1 MKRLLFAV
9 GFALVASGAS
19 AAGMGVSFEWGP
31 TKKCF
36 DPKSPP
42 ITLSGVPKGTAKLQ
56 IRMIDSSSAYEHGG
70 GTVAYK
76 GQSSLSY
83 GAFRYKGP
91 CPDSGTHFYNITVKA
106 VDASGKVLASDSA
119 SQPFSSK

>member
-1 MKRLLFAV
+1 MKRLLLAI

-19 AAGMGVSFEWGP
+19 ASGMGVSFEWGP

-42 ITLSGVPKGTAKLQ
+42 ITLSGVPKGTAKLE
-56 IRMIDSSSAYEHGG
+56 IRMVDSNSAYEHGG
-70 GTVAYK
+70 GTVTYK
-76 GQSSLSY
+76 GQTSLPY

-106 VDASGKVLASDSA
+106 EDTSGKVLASGSA
-119 SQPFSSK
+119 SKPFSSK